1 MDSHTSIANTVHA
14 SQLEKN
20 MKKPTIDTGTPE
32 GMKHKK
38 MVAVPA
44 PGRPGNIHLRVVDQ
58 IELDRLFDR
67 GAITQDEWS
76 TGDQVY
82 RLLYKA
88 GMLGASKST
97 LNVSGNSGDPQHIS
111 EKKSDAIMMLGQLI
125 DHLDR
130 SCGTATRRLFIDM
143 LMLDRPV
150 KTDEQVKQVKH
161 AMSEVDNAFG

>member
-1 MDSHTSIANTVHA
+1 
-14 SQLEKN
+14 

-44 PGRPGNIHLRVVDQ
+44 PGRPGKIHLKVVDQ
-58 IELDRLFDR
+58 IELDRLLDR
-67 GAITQDEWS
+67 KQITQDEWS

-82 RLLYKA
+82 RLLYRA

-111 EKKSDAIMMLGQLI
+111 EKKSDAMMMLSQLI
-125 DHLDR
+125 DHLDKE
-130 SCGTATRRLFIDM
+130 CGPAVRRLFLGM
-143 LMLDRPV
+143 LMLDRPI

-161 AMSEVDNAFG
+161 ALSQVDRAFG

>member
-1 MDSHTSIANTVHA
+1 
-14 SQLEKN
+14 
-20 MKKPTIDTGTPE
+20 MKKNTIDTGTPE

-44 PGRPGNIHLRVVDQ
+44 PGRPGKIHLRVVDQ
-58 IELDRLFDR
+58 IELDRMLDR
-67 GAITQDEWS
+67 GQITQDEWS
-76 TGDQVY
+76 SGEQVY

-111 EKKSDAIMMLGQLI
+111 EKKSDSILMLSQLI
-125 DHLDR
+125 DHLDM
-130 SCGTATRRLFIDM
+130 SCGRAARRVFIDM

-150 KTDEQVKQVKH
+150 KTDEQVKQVKR
-161 AMSEVDNAFG
+161 ALSEVDNAFG